1 MTFCIRA
8 APLLRLK
15 AKCWMPCQYAF
26 SGPSASEC
34 MWRCGSSGRPC
45 ADAVDVVLRACR
57 RSGRLQEV
65 CGSLLGFR
73 LGKTVSI
80 LRISRTKER
89 VRSSVLECH
98 GAHGLE
104 WVVCTCKDWR
114 RRLSECLSLVRPCAC
129 SGCRRL
135 LRGIR
140 VGGRGWFG
148 NTPQVSLS
156 CVWHDLGISVMRVE
170 LRDSHARRAELSLC
184 MIAWTAALQHLS
196 LRSVR
201 PMCRNCLSR
210 FPPARPDG
218 FWARLDSLL
227 RDRCAVIFQKPMA
240 AN

>member
-8 APLLRLK
+8 APLLRLI

-65 CGSLLGFR
+65 CGSLLGCR

-114 RRLSECLSLVRPCAC
+114 RRLSECLSLVRLCAC
-129 SGCRRL
+129 KGCRRL

-140 VGGRGWFG
+140 VGGRGWVG
-148 NTPQVSLS
+148 LGSATPRKSPSPACGMIWEYLS
-156 CVWHDLGISVMRVE
+156 CVWSCGTLTLVV
-170 LRDSHARRAELSLC
+170 
-184 MIAWTAALQHLS
+184 Q
-196 LRSVR
+196 
-201 PMCRNCLSR
+201 NYR
-210 FPPARPDG
+210 FA
-218 FWARLDSLL
+218 
-227 RDRCAVIFQKPMA
+227 
-240 AN
+240 